1 MIIHI
6 QFVIYFTTNDY
17 RAIAAFLMLGHKLKT
32 KTQKVRELEKDI
44 LFKVAQK
51 AFKMATAK
59 LCESLE
65 GGTDSTSI

>member
-1 MIIHI
+1 
-6 QFVIYFTTNDY
+6 
-17 RAIAAFLMLGHKLKT
+17 
-32 KTQKVRELEKDI
+32 VRELEKDI